1 MKRGYLSEYFEGVA
15 AKRLSAVE
23 ADETRSNQHE
33 YNTTRAMLAFM
44 GRPTERTRLPA
55 RFIYMSD
62 EDEQPVFEDAFL
74 TLYDSRE
81 NQPHRSAEYRFYFP
95 TTQVSQLAGENDLL
109 VIAKR
114 RDGGLLVIIAED
126 GSSAA
131 NQIEWLFGFSQETLP
146 RFSVRA
152 ELENDQ
158 DRVGLASTFILESIG
173 VVVEA
178 PEDTSLD
185 VMLSRFGG
193 TFPKTLEF
201 SGFARETLPDV
212 DPRADPDA
220 ALMGWMEREEILFRT
235 LERHLIGDRLS
246 EGFDREDIDA
256 FMSFSLSVQNRR
268 KSRVGLALENH
279 LSHLFDCLGIRHS
292 RAAVTERRSKPDFL
306 FPGAAEYHDRAFDP
320 LHLTMLGVKSTCKDR
335 WRQILPEADRINPK
349 HLLTL
354 EAGISENQTDEM
366 QRQDVQL
373 VLPQALHETYSP
385 LQQGWLQ
392 NVRGFTDLILTRQT
406 KTSVIHLLT
415 SQL

>member
-15 AKRLSAVE
+15 AKRLTAVE

-33 YNTTRAMLAFM
+33 YNATRAMLDFM
-44 GRPTERTRLPA
+44 GRPAEKTRLPA

-81 NQPHRSAEYRFYFP
+81 NQPHRSPEYRFYFP

-114 RDGGLLVIIAED
+114 RDGGLLVIVAED

-131 NQIEWLFGFSQETLP
+131 NQIEWLFGFSEDALP

-152 ELENDQ
+152 ELENEQ
-158 DRVGLASTFILESIG
+158 DRVGLAATFILESIG
-173 VVVEA
+173 VVVEPA
-178 PEDTSLD
+178 EETWLD

-193 TFPKTLEF
+193 GFPKTLDF
-201 SGFARETLPDV
+201 SGFARETISGI
-212 DPRADPDA
+212 DPREDPDA
-220 ALMGWMEREEILFRT
+220 ALMAWMEREEILFRT
-235 LERHLIGDRLS
+235 LERYLIGERLS
-246 EGFDREDIDA
+246 QGFGREDIDG

-279 LSHLFDCLGIRHS
+279 LAHIFGSLGIRCS

-306 FPGAAEYHDRAFDP
+306 FPGAAEYRDPGFDP
-320 LHLTMLGVKSTCKDR
+320 LWLTMLGVKSTCKDR
-335 WRQILPEADRINPK
+335 WRQILPEADRISPK

-354 EAGISENQTDEM
+354 ETGISEHQTAEM
-366 QRQDVQL
+366 RSQGVQL
-373 VLPQALHETYSP
+373 VLPRALHETYSP
-385 LQQGWLQ
+385 AQRDWLQ
-392 NVRGFTDLILTRQT
+392 DLRGFTGLVLDRQ
-406 KTSVIHLLT
+406 
-415 SQL
+415 QER